1 MRHDKQMLLTDEQI
15 LRLMRKKTR
24 RNGRSDPQWSI
35 RLFVSYDPKLKPRR
49 VEIGLGSGDKLIA
62 LREARGI
69 FAFLRVWGF
78 KVTNT
83 GLQTE
88 RPVKSKLQQLTFSFL
103 PPHKRVD

>member
-1 MRHDKQMLLTDEQI
+1 MRHDKQMLLTDAKI

-24 RNGRSDPQWSI
+24 RNGRSDPKWSI
-35 RLFVSYDPKLKPRR
+35 RLFVSYDPKLKTRR

-69 FAFLRVWGF
+69 LAFLRVWGF

-83 GLQTE
+83 GLQAPRAE
-88 RPVKSKLQQLTFSFL
+88 KPKMQQLTFSFL
-103 PPHKRVD
+103 PPRGKVD